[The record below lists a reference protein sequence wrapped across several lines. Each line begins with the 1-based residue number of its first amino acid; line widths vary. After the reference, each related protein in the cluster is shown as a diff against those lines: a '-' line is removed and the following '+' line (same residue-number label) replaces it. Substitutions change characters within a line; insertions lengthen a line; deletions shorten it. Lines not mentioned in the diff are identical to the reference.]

1 MKARSAVQYD
11 TSGGAMSGRRNPAL
25 DLRHP
30 FFLPKWRRV
39 AVIAALAF
47 WTWVEITQGNPF
59 WAMLV
64 GGIGI
69 YAIYVF
75 FFDFVLPD
83 DEH

>member
-1 MKARSAVQYD
+1 
-11 TSGGAMSGRRNPAL
+11 
-25 DLRHP
+25 
-30 FFLPKWRRV
+30 
-39 AVIAALAF
+39 
-47 WTWVEITQGNPF
+47 
-59 WAMLV
+59 MLV